1 VTGNT
6 ILLFSLASLALLI
19 APGPVVLFTVARSI
33 QQGRPGGFASTL
45 GVSLGDLAHV
55 LMATVGLSALLLTSA
70 LAFSVVKF
78 AGAAYLI
85 YLGLRAL
92 TTRES
97 QANRQDPVP
106 TSLSRIFSQG
116 VMVGLLNVKTALFF
130 VAFLPQFVDPS
141 AVSAAGQILLLGSL
155 FVLLGMMTNVVY
167 VVLASSLGGSL
178 KQSSKF
184 SQFQRYFSGSVY
196 LALGITTALVGT
208 DS

>member
-1 VTGNT
+1 MNPNT

-55 LMATVGLSALLLTSA
+55 MMATVGLSALLLTSA
-70 LAFSVVKF
+70 LAFTVVKF

-85 YLGLRAL
+85 YLGLKAL
-92 TTRES
+92 TTRER
-97 QANRQDPVP
+97 QANAQEPIP
-106 TSLSRIFSQG
+106 TSLRLIFSQG
-116 VMVGLLNVKTALFF
+116 FMVGLLNVKTALFF

-141 AVSAAGQILLLGSL
+141 AASAAAQILLLGSL
-155 FVLLGMMTNVVY
+155 FVLLGMTTNVVY
-167 VVLASSLGGSL
+167 VMLASSLSRPL

-184 SQFQRYFSGSVY
+184 SEIQRYFSGSVY
-196 LALGITTALVGT
+196 IFLGIATVLIGS